1 MKTIKLIPKNR
12 GGGCKNGCNWA
23 GATIMIALNPIKKAA

>member
-1 MKTIKLIPKNR
+1 MKTIKLIPNNR
-12 GGGCKNGCNWA
+12 GGCKHGCNWA